1 MAVMMMKSVE
11 EPAPGNESASLCGFE
26 YGLCYLFLG
35 AVAVVVA
42 VQYSVDPA
50 IGGISGFISSALR
63 LPFSETWGLIGALGC
78 WLAGTI
84 LVAWVAKRIPP
95 ERERGAL
102 LRRALVLIGSAAAA
116 GLAAWLY
123 SVDRGLLPALA
134 FWTAP
139 AAGVLILVKVSM
151 LWRAALLILVAA
163 SATVAVVGL
172 ILTLQP
178 SNARAGTDWSAFTEQ
193 ERVYAEQLIETNYD
207 CHDKIKPFAPT
218 KTSRDYVSRVID
230 VDILG
235 PGQYRALLQVS
246 NRMRLPT
253 HRIALYYAERARV
266 DVRPEYVS
274 VCLLEPWRSNR
285 APSAPWRW
293 RRSADGGA
301 SWADIPHNP
310 HTQSA
315 KTAGYTYRYVP
326 TKADLADANILLR
339 ACVDVRGGGE
349 VCTPGV
355 RPRP

>member
-1 MAVMMMKSVE
+1 MMMMKSVE
-11 EPAPGNESASLCGFE
+11 EPAPGNESASLCGCE
-26 YGLCYLFLG
+26 YALCYLFLG

-42 VQYSVDPA
+42 VQYSVDPEV
-50 IGGISGFISSALR
+50 GGISGFISSALR

-84 LVAWVAKRIPP
+84 LITWAAKRIPP
-95 ERERGAL
+95 ERKRGAL
-102 LRRALVLIGSAAAA
+102 LRRTLVLIGSVAVA
-116 GLAAWLY
+116 GLSAWLY

-139 AAGVLILVKVSM
+139 AVGVLILVNVSIR
-151 LWRAALLILVAA
+151 WRAILLSLVAA
-163 SATVAVVGL
+163 SAAVIVIGL
-172 ILTLQP
+172 LLTPRP
-178 SNARAGTDWSAFTEQ
+178 SNAWTGTDWSAFTDQ
-193 ERVYAEQLIETNYD
+193 ERAYAEQLIRDNDD
-207 CHDKIKPFAPT
+207 CYGAIRMSAPA
-218 KTSRDYVSRVID
+218 KQASDFVSRVID

-253 HRIALYYAERARV
+253 RRIALYYAERARV

-274 VCLLEPWRSNR
+274 VCLLEPWQSNR

-293 RRSADGGA
+293 QRSADEGA
-301 SWADIPHNP
+301 SWADVPHNP

-315 KTAGYTYRYVP
+315 ETAGYTYRYVP
-326 TKADLADANILLR
+326 TKADLANASILLR

>member
-1 MAVMMMKSVE
+1 MAMTKSVE
-11 EPAPGNESASLCGFE
+11 EPAPASERAALCGCE
-26 YGLCYLFLG
+26 YALCHLFL
-35 AVAVVVA
+35 ALAAAVVA
-42 VQYSVDPA
+42 LQSSVDPA
-50 IGGISGFISSALR
+50 VGGISGFISSAAR
-63 LPFSETWGLIGALGC
+63 LPFFEPWGLIGALGC
-78 WLAGTI
+78 WLGGMI
-84 LVAWVAKRIPP
+84 LIAMGAKRVI
-95 ERERGAL
+95 
-102 LRRALVLIGSAAAA
+102 
-116 GLAAWLY
+116 
-123 SVDRGLLPALA
+123 
-134 FWTAP
+134 
-139 AAGVLILVKVSM
+139 KVSM

-163 SATVAVVGL
+163 SATVAIVGL

-301 SWADIPHNP
+301 SWADIPHSP

-315 KTAGYTYRYVP
+315 VTAGYTYRYVP
-326 TKADLADANILLR
+326 TEADLADANTLLR

-349 VCTPGV
+349 ACAPGV

>member
-1 MAVMMMKSVE
+1 MAMTKSVE
-11 EPAPGNESASLCGFE
+11 EPAHGNKDAALCGCE
-26 YGLCYLFLG
+26 YALCHLFL
-35 AVAVVVA
+35 ALAAAVVA
-42 VQYSVDPA
+42 LQSSVDPA
-50 IGGISGFISSALR
+50 VGGISGFISSAAR
-63 LPFSETWGLIGALGC
+63 LPFFEPWGLIGALGC
-78 WLAGTI
+78 WLAGMI
-84 LVAWVAKRIPP
+84 LIAMGAKRMIN
-95 ERERGAL
+95 
-102 LRRALVLIGSAAAA
+102 
-116 GLAAWLY
+116 
-123 SVDRGLLPALA
+123 
-134 FWTAP
+134 
-139 AAGVLILVKVSM
+139 VSI

-253 HRIALYYAERARV
+253 HRIALYYTERARV
-266 DVRPEYVS
+266 DVRPDYVS
-274 VCLLEPWRSNR
+274 VCLLEPWQSNR
-285 APSAPWRW
+285 ASSAPWRW
-293 RRSADGGA
+293 QRSADGGA
-301 SWADIPHNP
+301 SWVDVPYSP

-315 KTAGYTYRYVP
+315 ETARYTYRYAP

-349 VCTPGV
+349 VCAPGV
-355 RPRP
+355 SPRP